1 MCPFA
6 GCDAGQTRE
15 YHELA
20 IYQADEREA
29 LEEFLSF
36 GLISEAISTIKSG
49 KEATAYLCRGT
60 KKLGARL
67 AVAKVYHEQQRRNF
81 ANEAMYNEGQ
91 VILNGQVRRA
101 LAKKTE
107 MGRAFQAS
115 IWVNREFETLSAL
128 EYAGCDVPTPYFATD
143 EAILM
148 EFVGSEGE
156 AAAQLQHSEL
166 TNGEAAALLERL
178 LWNVERFLGNNIV
191 HGDLSAF
198 NVLWTAGAWKIID
211 FPQAV
216 DPRFAA
222 PARKLLERDLVNLG
236 RYFARY
242 GIELDAA
249 RTADSLWQRFR
260 YGELS

>member
-1 MCPFA
+1 M
-6 GCDAGQTRE
+6 
-15 YHELA
+15 A
-20 IYQADEREA
+20 IYQADERQA
-29 LEEFLSF
+29 LDEFLGE

-81 ANEAMYNEGQ
+81 ANEAMYNDGF

-101 LAKKTE
+101 IAKKTE
-107 MGRAFQAS
+107 AGRTFQAA

-128 EYAGCDVPTPYFATD
+128 EYAGCDVPAPYFATD

-148 EFVGSEGE
+148 EYLGDAD
-156 AAAQLQHSEL
+156 AAAPQLQHIEL
-166 TNGEAAALLERL
+166 TTSEAGEVLERL
-178 LWNVERFLGNNIV
+178 LWNVERFLANNLV

-198 NVLWTAGAWKIID
+198 NVLWCDGLPKIID

-216 DPRFAA
+216 DPRFAR
-222 PARKLLERDLVNLG
+222 PARQLLERDLSNLG

-242 GIELDAA
+242 GLEVDAE
-249 RTADSLWQRFR
+249 RLADSLWWRFR
-260 YGELS
+260 HGEL